1 MKPYII
7 FAVIGLILIVLAWKG
22 EGLILSKFN
31 TGNLPEE
38 EGVLSESG
46 NVAAN
51 QQNSAAL
58 SSPDDQLK
66 FDITKNGEGAEIKNG
81 DKATVHYI
89 GKLKNNTVFD
99 SSYDRGTPFEFEL
112 GAGEVIRGWDM
123 GVLGMKVGEKR
134 QLIIPAR
141 YGYGE
146 NGMGSIPGGATL
158 VFEVELLK
166 IN

>member
-7 FAVIGLILIVLAWKG
+7 FAVIGIIVIALAWKG
-22 EGLILSKFN
+22 EGLILSKF
-31 TGNLPEE
+31 GASSPAEKE
-38 EGVLSESG
+38 VLLSDSG
-46 NVAAN
+46 KAADDTK
-51 QQNSAAL
+51 SVSL
-58 SSPDDQLK
+58 SSSDDQLK
-66 FDITKNGEGAEIKNG
+66 FEITKSGSGPEIKDG
-81 DKATVHYI
+81 DTATVNYI
-89 GKLKNNTVFD
+89 GKLKDGTVFD
-99 SSYDRGTPFEFEL
+99 SSYDRGTPFQFRL

-141 YGYGE
+141 YGYGD

-158 VFEVELLK
+158 IFEVELMK